1 MTMPIKRGFAP
12 ILLFCLLALPLAGR
26 AAMPLP
32 QNEDG
37 LPTLAPVLREITPA
51 VVNIATIGQASEQNP
66 LYADPF
72 FQRFF
77 GAPNRDP
84 NANQSVGSGVIV
96 DAGAGFVLTNHHVIA
111 GAAKIFV
118 TLKDRRKLE
127 AELIGTD
134 PETDI
139 AVLRI
144 PPDALSAV
152 PFGDS
157 DLIEV
162 GDFVI
167 AIGNPFALGQTV
179 TSGIVSALGRTGLGL
194 EGYEDFIQ
202 TDASINPGNSGGA
215 LIDLKGRLIGI
226 NTAIIGP
233 GGGNVGIGFAVP
245 ANMARAVMDQ
255 LLLYGEVL
263 RGQMGV
269 TAEEFTPEAA
279 TAMGLDPT
287 PGAVV
292 VAVEPGS
299 PADKA
304 GLVGADVVVAV
315 DGRPLRS
322 GADLRN
328 QIGLLRI
335 GQSAR
340 LSVIRDLEVIEIE
353 ILVAHPKTV
362 ERSDA
367 GEEIEGIA
375 GAFFAAIPETWP
387 SHGQVDGVA
396 VIAVDRNSRAE
407 KLGLRPGDVVLAF
420 AGKPTPSPAQL
431 EQAAGA
437 AHAGDRFT
445 VQRGD
450 LRLFLTVQN

>member
-1 MTMPIKRGFAP
+1 MPILRRGAV
-12 ILLFCLLALPLAGR
+12 LLLLCLLALPGGGR
-26 AAMPLP
+26 AAMPMP
-32 QNEDG
+32 EGEDG

-51 VVNIATIGQASEQNP
+51 VVNIATVGRAAGQNT
-66 LYADPF
+66 LFDDPF

-77 GAPNRDP
+77 GAPSQDP
-84 NANQSVGSGVIV
+84 NADQSVGSGVIV
-96 DAGAGFVLTNHHVIA
+96 DAGSGFVLTNHHVIA
-111 GAAKIFV
+111 GAAKILV
-118 TLKDRRKLE
+118 TLKDRRRFE

-144 PPDALSAV
+144 PPEDLTAV
-152 PFGDS
+152 AMADS
-157 DLIEV
+157 DKIEV

-179 TSGIVSALGRTGLGL
+179 TSGIVSALGRTGLGI

-233 GGGNVGIGFAVP
+233 AGGNVGIGFAVP
-245 ANMARAVMDQ
+245 INMARAVMDQ
-255 LLLYGEVL
+255 LLVHGEVR
-263 RGQMGV
+263 RGRMGV

-279 TAMGLDPT
+279 AALGLDPV

-292 VAVEPGS
+292 VAVEPGT
-299 PADKA
+299 PAETA
-304 GLVGADVVVAV
+304 GLLVQDVIVAV

-328 QIGLLRI
+328 QVGLLRI
-335 GQSAR
+335 GQSAV
-340 LSVIRDLEVIEIE
+340 LSVIRNLKMIEIE
-353 ILVAHPKTV
+353 ILVAHPTS
-362 ERSDA
+362 SDQNA
-367 GEEIEGIA
+367 PGTAIEGIA
-375 GAFFAAIPETWP
+375 GALFAPIPETWP
-387 SHGQVDGVA
+387 NHGRVEGVA
-396 VIAVDRNSRAE
+396 VMAVDRNSRAAR
-407 KLGLRPGDVVLAF
+407 LGLRPGDVVLRF
-420 AGKPTPSPAQL
+420 SGTPTATVADL
-431 EQAAGA
+431 DTAAGA
-437 AHAGDRFT
+437 VRQGDRLD

-450 LRLFLTVQN
+450 LRLYLTVPE